1 MKKVLLLTLF
11 SLFIFNDLSFADSLF
26 KPGSTPFY
34 GVQRRKVVEGDII
47 TIYISESTSAAQ
59 QASTSTEKESSLS
72 GSLEAGWEQISNL
85 LGNETLSQERLYNFG
100 GEDQYEGSGQTSR
113 RSNVRAVVSSV
124 VTEISDNGNLFVEGI
139 HHVKVN
145 NEVETIRVAGLIRPQ
160 DISPANSVLSYQIA
174 KAEISV
180 NGVGVVAAKQTPGL
194 LTKMFN
200 WLF

>member
-1 MKKVLLLTLF
+1 MKKVLLLALF
-11 SLFIFNDLSFADSLF
+11 SLFIVPEIAYADSLF
-26 KPGSTPFY
+26 RAGGTPFY
-34 GVQRRKVVEGDII
+34 GVQRRTISEGDII
-47 TIYISESTSAAQ
+47 TIYVSESTSAAQ
-59 QASTSTEKESSLS
+59 QASTRTDKQSSLA

-85 LGNETLSQERLYNFG
+85 LGNETLNQSRVYGLA

-113 RSNVRAVVSSV
+113 RSNVKAVVSAI
-124 VTEISDNGNLFVEGI
+124 VTEISENGNLFLEGI

-160 DISPANSVLSYQIA
+160 DISPGNSVYSYQIA

-180 NGVGVVAAKQTPGL
+180 NGIGVVASKQTPGL
-194 LTKMFN
+194 MTKMFN